1 MPKIIENV
9 RHQLLTEAK
18 RQISERGYKSTT
30 IRSVAAECG
39 VAVGTVYNYFKSK
52 DILIASFILEDWL
65 LCVQAISEYPKGNR
79 ESFLAFIHHSLN
91 TFAGKYTSLFTDKD
105 ASHVF
110 SIAFSKRHK
119 QLRAQLA
126 ELIRPI
132 TEGDFAAEYIA
143 EALLTWTMAGKSFE
157 EIYPLLPEQIK

>member
-52 DILIASFILEDWL
+52 DILIASFILEDACL
-65 LCVQAISEYPKGNR
+65 ESICDPLPGFPPYSFTARTISSATAGGFGN
-79 ESFLAFIHHSLN
+79 
-91 TFAGKYTSLFTDKD
+91 D
-105 ASHVF
+105 V
-110 SIAFSKRHK
+110 
-119 QLRAQLA
+119 
-126 ELIRPI
+126 
-132 TEGDFAAEYIA
+132 AA
-143 EALLTWTMAGKSFE
+143 LSR
-157 EIYPLLPEQIK
+157 

>member
-9 RHQLLTEAK
+9 RQQLLTEAK
-18 RQISERGYKSTT
+18 RQITEVGYKSTT
-30 IRSVAAECG
+30 IRSVATACK

-65 LCVQAISEYPKGNR
+65 LCLSSIGEYPK
-79 ESFLAFIHHSLN
+79 EDKKDYLSFIHSSLN
-91 TFAGKYTSLFTDKD
+91 GFVGKYTKLFSDRD
-105 ASHVF
+105 AAQVF
-110 SIAFSKRHK
+110 GIAFSERHR

-132 TEGDFAAEYIA
+132 TDGDFSAEYIA
-143 EALLTWTMAGKSFE
+143 ESMLTWTMAGRSFA